1 MRDLVPLEE
10 VSCAATRLGDA
21 LASRALSLLDVPRWE
36 ASCLMV
42 GTLPGGVRAN
52 AVGLGSLGTIAREM
66 AGSVSGLQRALR
78 LSLAGKWIVPL
89 RLDTRSHCA
98 QRRRS
103 HWQHWAFS
111 RSTTEQ
117 ATDDGIIRRLS
128 VSVCAGVCACSGEYM
143 RG

>member
-66 AGSVSGLQRALR
+66 AGSVSELQRALR

-89 RLDTRSHCA
+89 RLDTLSHCA
-98 QRRRS
+98 QRRPFPLAALGILAVD
-103 HWQHWAFS
+103 HGAG
-111 RSTTEQ
+111 
-117 ATDDGIIRRLS
+117 DGRWDHQKA
-128 VSVCAGVCACSGEYM
+128 VCECL
-143 RG
+143 RGCLRVQR

>member
-21 LASRALSLLDVPRWE
+21 LASRALSLQDVPRWE

-78 LSLAGKWIVPL
+78 LSLAGKWIVSL
-89 RLDTRSHCA
+89 RLDTRSHNEQ
-98 QRRRS
+98 QRRPFPLAALGILAVD
-103 HWQHWAFS
+103 HGAG
-111 RSTTEQ
+111 
-117 ATDDGIIRRLS
+117 DGRWDHQKA
-128 VSVCAGVCACSGEYM
+128 VCECL
-143 RG
+143 RGCLRVQR